1 MSMRSSVASVVL
13 LAFVIAVTPAAAR
26 SRAGDAQSFSVASTL
41 DGKTVLPHR
50 IHWLAR
56 PSGAASKI
64 LEVDFLIDGRKSW
77 IEKKSPYVYGD
88 TGNWLVTSALSPGR
102 HRFTVRAKAKNGTTA
117 QRTTIARVLPAAPPP
132 SELAGS
138 WERVVTKEQAG
149 PVTPA
154 GTWGITIDSTG
165 WTVRDPDGA
174 RGCGCGS
181 WIDVAYLPGNRV
193 ELRSGIWTQPK
204 DARAAKRFGNG
215 WCNETHAPANY
226 DLYGTNAPVDYDWSV
241 SADTLT
247 VTLNGSDRCGPA
259 NAKQDWIVAGVWT
272 RVG

>member
-1 MSMRSSVASVVL
+1 MFARVRIHGIVVLACLIAASSVA
-13 LAFVIAVTPAAAR
+13 AR
-26 SRAGDAQSFSVASTL
+26 NGAGGAQSFSVASTL

-56 PSGAASKI
+56 PSRASSHI

-102 HRFTVRAKAKNGTTA
+102 HRFTVRARAKDGTTA

-165 WTVRDPDGA
+165 WIVRDPDGS

-181 WIDVAYLPGNRV
+181 WIDVAYSPGNLV
-193 ELRSGIWTQPK
+193 ELRSGIWTQPNS
-204 DARAAKRFGNG
+204 ARAKLGGNG
-215 WCNETHAPANY
+215 WCNDTHAPANY
-226 DLYGTNAPVDYDWSV
+226 DLYGTNAPVDYDWTV